1 MQVRTAYTH
10 KALGIVDLS
19 ALDQAHQEEQV
30 QRLAALD
37 ARRSFDLS
45 TGRVLR
51 VTLLSSGEKS
61 HTILFAMHH
70 IVSDGWSLA
79 IVVRELSVLYAAFR
93 DGHPSPLD
101 EIPVQYSDFAVWQRQ
116 WLESDGLKSQLSYWK
131 ARLGGNLPTLDIRA
145 DRPRPEIET
154 FRGADEILLIP
165 RALAGALNGLSA
177 REHVTLFMTLVAAYK
192 TLLYRHVGEDDVVVG
207 TDLAGRSQAEL
218 EGLVGF
224 FVNLLVLRSD
234 LSGNPSFRDVL
245 ARVRETAMGAFAH
258 SDVPFD
264 RLVEELRPKRH
275 RSRTPLFQMLF
286 VMENVPL
293 ETLRLP
299 GLTMTPMPSQA
310 DTARFDLALFVREQD
325 DGIVAKWTYKTDLF
339 DRSTIQRLANQYLA
353 LLENIAA
360 APDTRVNE
368 LALQTQAEIREQALE
383 EQRRRETR
391 MSSLV
396 PGRRRARKLA
406 ETPGG
411 AEVNRAEADED
422 AAVGDSAKQRTR

>member
-1 MQVRTAYTH
+1 
-10 KALGIVDLS
+10 
-19 ALDQAHQEEQV
+19 
-30 QRLAALD
+30 
-37 ARRSFDLS
+37 
-45 TGRVLR
+45 VLR
-51 VTLLSSGEKS
+51 VTLLKSAETS

-79 IVVRELSVLYAAFR
+79 IVVRELSVLYAAFCEGR
-93 DGHPSPLD
+93 PSPLD
-101 EIPVQYSDFAVWQRQ
+101 ELPIQYFDFAVWQRK
-116 WLESDGLKSQLSYWK
+116 WLESDGLKSQLDYWK
-131 ARLGGNLPTLDIRA
+131 ARLGGQFPTLDIRT

-165 RALAGALNGLSA
+165 RALSAALTRLSA
-177 REHVTLFMTLVAAYK
+177 REHATLFMTLVAAYK
-192 TLLYRHVGEDDVVVG
+192 TLLYRSVGEDDVIVG
-207 TDLAGRSQAEL
+207 TDLAGRNRAEL

-234 LSGNPSFRDVL
+234 LSGNPSFRDLL
-245 ARVRETAMGAFAH
+245 ARVRQTAMDAFAH
-258 SDVPFD
+258 QDVPFD

-310 DTARFDLALFVREQD
+310 DTARFDLALFVREQE
-325 DGIVAKWTYKTDLF
+325 DGIVTKWTYKTELF
-339 DRSTIQRLANQYLA
+339 DRATIHRLANQYLA

-360 APDTRVNE
+360 APDTRLND
-368 LALQTQAEIREQALE
+368 LTLQTEAEIRDRAIAESR
-383 EQRRRETR
+383 QREAR

-396 PGRRRARKLA
+396 PGRRRARKLP
-406 ETPGG
+406 ETSGG
-411 AEVNRAEADED
+411 GDARRAEADD
-422 AAVGDSAKQRTR
+422 AGAGNSTKQVRTR